1 VPPSRVTVVPGRRNG
16 PTPDEVGHDLRQF
29 DPIGPE
35 SVGMY
40 ANRPAASR
48 GNAYLNPGALS
59 GEKRARAMIFPNFE
73 CDNAGGER
81 MTAQPDSS
89 DAPSCFVQ
97 DPPAWPPGN
106 TSRYPHVDA
115 ADYSK

>member
-1 VPPSRVTVVPGRRNG
+1 
-16 PTPDEVGHDLRQF
+16 
-29 DPIGPE
+29 
-35 SVGMY
+35 MY

-59 GEKRARAMIFPNFE
+59 GEKRALPDFDCA
-73 CDNAGGER
+73 NAAGDR

-89 DAPSCFVQ
+89 DAPSCFAQ

-106 TSRYPHVDA
+106 KSPYPHVDA
-115 ADYSK
+115 ANYSK

>member
-1 VPPSRVTVVPGRRNG
+1 
-16 PTPDEVGHDLRQF
+16 
-29 DPIGPE
+29 
-35 SVGMY
+35 MY

-59 GEKRARAMIFPNFE
+59 GEKRARAMIFPNFD
-73 CDNAGGER
+73 CANAGGDR
-81 MTAQPDSS
+81 ITAQPDSS
-89 DAPSCFVQ
+89 DAPSCFTQ

-115 ADYSK
+115 ANYSK